1 MFELSYI
8 PTESE
13 KENASNAY
21 IITLMT
27 VTLGLPFPILNLFA
41 CIGFY
46 FLMRKKTPFTK
57 FHALQAITSQVPI
70 ILMNSAAV
78 IWTIGILF
86 RKTAISN
93 ELISFVITVVIFN
106 VTDIAYN
113 IVAAMKARDGLL
125 YSYALFGPLSW
136 MLIQDKSNPHV

>member
-1 MFELSYI
+1 MYELSYM

-21 IITLMT
+21 IITMMT

-46 FLMRKKTPFTK
+46 FLIQKKTPFTK
-57 FHALQAITSQVPI
+57 FHSLQAITSQVPV
-70 ILMNSAAV
+70 ILMNSAAI
-78 IWTIGILF
+78 IWIIRILF
-86 RKTAISN
+86 QKAAISN
-93 ELISFVITVVIFN
+93 EFISYVITVAIFN
-106 VTDIAYN
+106 VIDIAYN
-113 IVAAMKARDGLL
+113 IVAAMKARKGLL

-136 MLIQDKSNPHV
+136 MLIKNKSNTDV

>member
-1 MFELSYI
+1 MYELPYI
-8 PTESE
+8 PTENE
-13 KENASNAY
+13 RENASNAY

-46 FLMRKKTPFTK
+46 FLIRKKTPFTK
-57 FHALQAITSQVPI
+57 FHSLQAITSQVPV
-70 ILMNSAAV
+70 ILMNSAAI

-86 RKTAISN
+86 HKAAVSN
-93 ELISFVITVVIFN
+93 NFIAYIITVVIFN
-106 VTDIAYN
+106 AIDIAYN
-113 IVAAMKARDGLL
+113 IVAAMKARNGLL

-136 MLIQDKSNPHV
+136 MLIKDKTNPHV

>member
-1 MFELSYI
+1 MYELSYM

-21 IITLMT
+21 IITMMT

-46 FLMRKKTPFTK
+46 FLIRKKTPFTK
-57 FHALQAITSQVPI
+57 FHSLQAITSQVPV
-70 ILMNSAAV
+70 ILMNSAAI
-78 IWTIGILF
+78 IWIIRILF
-86 RKTAISN
+86 QKAAISN
-93 ELISFVITVVIFN
+93 EFISYVITVAIFN
-106 VTDIAYN
+106 VIDIAYN
-113 IVAAMKARDGLL
+113 IVAAMKARKGLL

-136 MLIQDKSNPHV
+136 MLIKNKSNTDV

>member
-1 MFELSYI
+1 MYELSYM

-21 IITLMT
+21 IITMMT

-46 FLMRKKTPFTK
+46 FLIRKKTPFTK
-57 FHALQAITSQVPI
+57 FHSLQAITSQVPV
-70 ILMNSAAV
+70 ILMNSAAI
-78 IWTIGILF
+78 IWIISILF
-86 RKTAISN
+86 QKAAISN
-93 ELISFVITVVIFN
+93 EFISYVITVAIFN
-106 VTDIAYN
+106 VIDIAYN
-113 IVAAMKARDGLL
+113 IVAAMKARKGLL

-136 MLIQDKSNPHV
+136 MLVKNKSNTDV

>member
-1 MFELSYI
+1 MYELSYM

-21 IITLMT
+21 IITMMT

-46 FLMRKKTPFTK
+46 FLIQKKTPFTK
-57 FHALQAITSQVPI
+57 FHSLQAITSQVPV
-70 ILMNSAAV
+70 ILMNSAAI
-78 IWTIGILF
+78 IWIISILF
-86 RKTAISN
+86 HRAAISN
-93 ELISFVITVVIFN
+93 VFISYVITVAIFN
-106 VTDIAYN
+106 VIDIAYN
-113 IVAAMKARDGLL
+113 IVAAMKARKGLL

-136 MLIQDKSNPHV
+136 MLIKNKSNTDV

>member
-1 MFELSYI
+1 MYELSYI

-21 IITLMT
+21 IITMMT

-46 FLMRKKTPFTK
+46 FLIRKKTPFTK
-57 FHALQAITSQVPI
+57 FHSLQAITSQVPV
-70 ILMNSAAV
+70 ILMNSAAI
-78 IWTIGILF
+78 IWIISILF
-86 RKTAISN
+86 QKAAISN
-93 ELISFVITVVIFN
+93 EFISYVITVAIFN
-106 VTDIAYN
+106 VIDIAYN
-113 IVAAMKARDGLL
+113 IVAAMKARKGLL

-136 MLIQDKSNPHV
+136 MLVKNKTNTDV